1 MQLIKYF
8 LVVGIVAI
16 LLTAFVTRF
25 TNKGLRQSRVDF
37 YGKVNAVFNSAQH
50 TDLLM
55 VGSSRVLVHLDPKIM
70 DSVTGL
76 NSYNAGF
83 NSATIKTCF
92 NIISAAIKYQTHIKA
107 VILNIDYGIF
117 GIEQDPYKD
126 AYYYPFENNGL
137 DIKMTDSG
145 SIGLVHKAKLFDV
158 ALYDD
163 YVKYA
168 AIDGLLRPN
177 RIVPG
182 YKGYQPHLQLNDF
195 KNIFD
200 SSSTPQAI
208 AYSSDAFN
216 LLKQCIA
223 ICKQQQ
229 VQLIM
234 VMAPYYKKQSPEKC
248 YSNAAE
254 IVNTIEQT
262 AKQNNVPF
270 FNYTNMSFA
279 NEQQYFYNMN
289 HLNSKGAALYTQAVA
304 DSVKNYLAGN

>member
-1 MQLIKYF
+1 MQLIRYF
-8 LVVGIVAI
+8 LIVGIAAV

-37 YGKVNAVFNSAQH
+37 YGKINAVFDSAQQ

-55 VGSSRVLVHLDPKIM
+55 VGSSRVLVHLDPRIM

-92 NIISAAIKYQTHIKA
+92 NIISAAVKYQTHIKA

-117 GIEQDPYKD
+117 SIEQDPYKD

-145 SIGLVHKAKLFDV
+145 SVGLVHKVRIFDV
-158 ALYDD
+158 SLYDD

-177 RIVPG
+177 RILPG
-182 YKGYQPHLQLNDF
+182 YKGYQPHLAVNDF

-200 SSSTPQAI
+200 SSMSSKEI
-208 AYSSDAFN
+208 FYSADAFN

-223 ICKQQQ
+223 ICRQHH

-234 VMAPYYKKQSPEKC
+234 VMAPYYKRQSPEKY
-248 YSNAAE
+248 YSNAAQV
-254 IVNTIEQT
+254 VNTIEQT

-270 FNYTNMSFA
+270 FNYCNLSFA
-279 NEQQYFYNMN
+279 NEEQYFYNMN

-304 DSVKNYLAGN
+304 DSIKRYLAGN